1 MIQLN
6 LKTLQKP
13 IFAFNQLDTP
23 IKVAGVASIAIAAI
37 GVIVAM
43 SSGATSTKTLTPS
56 SVVENTAPSIESK
69 SSKADTAKQTL
80 VLKSSTTLA
89 SANFAVKSITISDS
103 DKKSIATFVS
113 DSSANG
119 YIKMHL
125 KGFSG
130 DDSTSYNARRDF
142 AMGRA
147 FAVKTQLVNEHH
159 VEPSKIRVFFR
170 AGDVSETAKV
180 QMTSFTTAQEAQN
193 DAANFFAFKLIKK

>member
-23 IKVAGVASIAIAAI
+23 IKVAGISSIAIAAI
-37 GVIVAM
+37 GVLVAM
-43 SSGATSTKTLTPS
+43 SSGAPSTKMPTPS
-56 SVVENTAPSIESK
+56 SVEKTAASVEPKAV
-69 SSKADTAKQTL
+69 KADTAKQTL

-89 SANFAVKSITISDS
+89 SANFAAKSITISDS
-103 DKKSIATFVS
+103 DKKSIATFAS
-113 DSSANG
+113 DSATNG
-119 YIKMHL
+119 YVKMHL

-130 DDSTSYNARRDF
+130 ADSSSYNARRDF

-180 QMTSFTTAQEAQN
+180 QMTSFTTTEEAQK
-193 DAANFFAFKLIKK
+193 DAANFFAFKLSKK